1 MSVNTTTTSQPT
13 APLTAMTTWERH
25 EAGFPPRSKDEQAR
39 YAELDAARHEP
50 EAGQ

>member
-13 APLTAMTTWERH
+13 APLTAMTTRERYLAH
-25 EAGFPPRSKDEQAR
+25 LPARSKDEQAR